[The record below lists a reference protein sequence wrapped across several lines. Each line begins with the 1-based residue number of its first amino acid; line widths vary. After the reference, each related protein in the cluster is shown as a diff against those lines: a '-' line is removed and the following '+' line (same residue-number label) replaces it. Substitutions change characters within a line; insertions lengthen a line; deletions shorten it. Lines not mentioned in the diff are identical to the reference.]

1 MREVLSI
8 LEEWSRNGTRAALA
22 TVVSVEKSAPRGP
35 GSIMAL
41 SADGQIVGS
50 VTGGCVEPDV
60 VLAAEEVLAGG
71 APQLREY
78 GIADEDAFAVGLPC
92 GGEVRI
98 FVEAMD
104 ADVIGRLADA
114 VRDEGSLGV
123 ITRIAGP
130 DIGER
135 VVTDADGADDEAAA
149 LIRGGYSGTIGTGD
163 DERFVLS
170 FGARPRMYVF
180 GAIDFASSLA
190 TLGKF
195 MGYHVTVCDARAAFV
210 TKERFPDA
218 DEIVVAWPQE
228 LLADAPVDERTAI
241 CILTHDAKFDGPALH
256 AALKTRAGYIGA
268 MGSRRTV
275 ARREERLRR
284 EGLTDAAFARIH
296 SPIGLGIS
304 SKTPEEVAVAIGAQI
319 IQTMRTS
326 ATPVPSVSR

>member
-1 MREVLSI
+1 
-8 LEEWSRNGTRAALA
+8 
-22 TVVSVEKSAPRGP
+22 
-35 GSIMAL
+35 MAL
-41 SADGQIVGS
+41 SEDGQIVGS
-50 VTGGCVEPDV
+50 VTGGCVEPDIV
-60 VLAAEEVLAGG
+60 MAAEEVLAGG

-92 GGEVRI
+92 GGAVRI

-104 ADVIGRLADA
+104 ADVIARLAEA
-114 VRDEGSLGV
+114 VRDEAPLGV
-123 ITRIAGP
+123 ITHIAGP
-130 DIGER
+130 HAGER

-149 LIRGGYSGTIGTGD
+149 LIRAGQSGSVGTGD

-170 FGARPRMYVF
+170 VAARPRMYVF

-190 TLGKF
+190 TLGRF

-218 DEIVVAWPQE
+218 DEIVVAWPHE
-228 LLADAPVDERTAI
+228 LISEAPIDERSAI

-275 ARREERLRR
+275 TRREERLRA
-284 EGLTDAAFARIH
+284 EGLTDADFARIH

-319 IQTMRTS
+319 IQTMRTRV
-326 ATPVPSVSR
+326 APVPSVSR

>member
-1 MREVLSI
+1 MREVLST
-8 LEEWSRNGTRAALA
+8 LEQWSREGTRAALA
-22 TVVSVEKSAPRGP
+22 TVVSVERSAPRGP
-35 GSIMAL
+35 GSMMAL
-41 SADGQIVGS
+41 SENGQIVGS

-92 GGEVRI
+92 GGAVRI

-104 ADVIGRLADA
+104 LEVIARLAEA
-114 VRDEGSLGV
+114 VRDEAPLGV
-123 ITRIAGP
+123 VTRIAGP
-130 DIGER
+130 HVGER
-135 VVTDADGADDEAAA
+135 IVTDADGADDGAAA
-149 LIRGGYSGTIGTGD
+149 LIRAGHSGAIGSGD

-170 FGARPRMYVF
+170 VAARPRMYVF
-180 GAIDFASSLA
+180 GAIDFASALASL
-190 TLGKF
+190 GRF

-218 DEIVVAWPQE
+218 DEIVVAWPHE
-228 LLADAPVDERTAI
+228 LIAEAPIDERSAI

-275 ARREERLRR
+275 ARREERLRA
-284 EGLTDAAFARIH
+284 EGLTDADFARVH
-296 SPIGLGIS
+296 SPIGMSIS
-304 SKTPEEVAVAIGAQI
+304 SKTPQEVAVAIGAQI
-319 IQTMRTS
+319 IQTMRTRV
-326 ATPVPSVSR
+326 TPVPSVSR

>member
-1 MREVLSI
+1 
-8 LEEWSRNGTRAALA
+8 
-22 TVVSVEKSAPRGP
+22 
-35 GSIMAL
+35 MAL
-41 SADGQIVGS
+41 GDDGQIVGS

-60 VLAAEEVLAGG
+60 VMAAEEVLAGG

-92 GGEVRI
+92 GGAVRI

-104 ADVIGRLADA
+104 PDVIARLSDA
-114 VRDEGSLGV
+114 IRDEAPLGV
-123 ITRIAGP
+123 ITHIAGP
-130 DIGER
+130 HIGER
-135 VVTDADGADDEAAA
+135 VVTDAEGADDAAAA
-149 LIRGGYSGTIGTGD
+149 LIRAGHSGTIGGGD

-170 FGARPRMYVF
+170 VAARPRMYVF

-210 TKERFPDA
+210 TTERFPDA
-218 DEIVVAWPQE
+218 DDIVVAWPHE
-228 LLADAPVDERTAI
+228 LIADASIDERSAI

-256 AALKTRAGYIGA
+256 AALKTPAGYIGA

-275 ARREERLRR
+275 ARREERLRA
-284 EGLTDAAFARIH
+284 EGLTDADFARIH

-304 SKTPEEVAVAIGAQI
+304 SKTPEEVAVAVGAQI
-319 IQTMRTS
+319 IQTMR
-326 ATPVPSVSR
+326 ARVAPVPSVSR